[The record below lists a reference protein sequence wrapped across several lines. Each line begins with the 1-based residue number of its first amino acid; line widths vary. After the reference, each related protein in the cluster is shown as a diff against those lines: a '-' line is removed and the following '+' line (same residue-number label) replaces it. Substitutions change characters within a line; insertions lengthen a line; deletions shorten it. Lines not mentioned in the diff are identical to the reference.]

1 MNFVDQFNRE
11 YGSILLAAF
20 LLVNRQILVVTINS
34 QEDEEDVKY
43 CLHR

>member
-11 YGSILLAAF
+11 YDNIVAF
-20 LLVNRQILVVTINS
+20 LLVNREILVVIINS